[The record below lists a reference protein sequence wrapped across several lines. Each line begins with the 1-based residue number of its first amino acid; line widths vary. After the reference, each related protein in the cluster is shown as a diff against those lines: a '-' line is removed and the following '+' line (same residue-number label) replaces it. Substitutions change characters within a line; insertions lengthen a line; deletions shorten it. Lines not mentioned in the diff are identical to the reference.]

1 MKALR
6 DLRRFI
12 LAKCNSEEQHEIREY
27 VSENLYELARDFC
40 VTTGTIV
47 TALENVQDD
56 AALAVRLLETIRR
69 AEALQRDQRKV
80 NRAKAAQ
87 ASADALASMAK
98 WDGEKEKINVDMI
111 SLLSSCL
118 TKRNDLLV
126 FTTDS
131 FTVAVY
137 MSPLFDL
144 AKLRKKDVTAFVDAD
159 GLHVRWR
166 TGGLN
171 LRSQVDAEADRIVMS
186 LPPRVRAV
194 AA

>member
-6 DLRRFI
+6 NLRRFI

-27 VSENLYELARDFC
+27 VNENLYELARDFC

-56 AALAVRLLETIRR
+56 AALAVRLLETIRK
-69 AEALQRDQRKV
+69 AEALQRDTRKTA
-80 NRAKAAQ
+80 RATAAQ
-87 ASADALASMAK
+87 ASADALASMVK
-98 WDGEKEKINVDMI
+98 WHGEEAHFDMA
-111 SLLSSCL
+111 SLLSSAL

-131 FTVAVY
+131 FTVSFY

-144 AKLRKKDVTAFVDAD
+144 ARLKKKDLTAFVDAK
-159 GLHVRWR
+159 GLHIRWK

-171 LRSQVDAEADRIVMS
+171 LHSQIDRDADRIVMS
-186 LPPRVRAV
+186 LPARTAAV